1 MAPAKAGKSVKS
13 MRGGLRKPSPIAF
26 CDACHS
32 KTGPLTGGVDLSKDF
47 RIPVGSVPVAGTHA
61 LGMSRRELSSW
72 RAKTNQIAAIP
83 AKSVP
88 VGSLQAGAMA
98 GETDKSRRYLRWAAA
113 NEGRAASTNDE
124 ELKTLF
130 LRIAAQYRDLAEQI
144 DDPEQWRAKRRGRQ
158 R

>member
-1 MAPAKAGKSVKS
+1 VTSIAPAA
-13 MRGGLRKPSPIAF
+13 R
-26 CDACHS
+26 
-32 KTGPLTGGVDLSKDF
+32 
-47 RIPVGSVPVAGTHA
+47 THA
-61 LGMSRRELSSW
+61 LGMRRRELSSW